1 MSLPLPISLPRSLSL
16 VDKENGMFKNIFL
29 AILIAIVLTYSL
41 GHFATQWLDLHVSLA
56 EHDFEP
62 FTSILVLTGIVAIL
76 VVVGFIIAFSIFAAI
91 VFAIVFAF
99 IVAGIGLFFA
109 GLSVF
114 WPVFL
119 FIIVIFILVRDKQ
132 TPAY

>member
-16 VDKENGMFKNIFL
+16 VDKENGMLKNIFL

-91 VFAIVFAF
+91 VFAF

-119 FIIVIFILVRDKQ
+119 FIIVIFILVRDKKI
-132 TPAY
+132 PAY

>member
-1 MSLPLPISLPRSLSL
+1 ML
-16 VDKENGMFKNIFL
+16 KNIFL

-41 GHFATQWLDLHVSLA
+41 GHLATQWLDLHVSLA

-91 VFAIVFAF
+91 VFAF

-119 FIIVIFILVRDKQ
+119 FIIVIFILVRDKKI
-132 TPAY
+132 PAY

>member
-91 VFAIVFAF
+91 VFAF

>member
-41 GHFATQWLDLHVSLA
+41 GHLATQWLDLHVSLA

-91 VFAIVFAF
+91 VFAF

-119 FIIVIFILVRDKQ
+119 FIIVIFILVRDKKI
-132 TPAY
+132 PAY

>member
-16 VDKENGMFKNIFL
+16 VDKENGMLKNIFL

-41 GHFATQWLDLHVSLA
+41 GHLATQWLDLHVSLA

-91 VFAIVFAF
+91 VFAF

-119 FIIVIFILVRDKQ
+119 FIIVIFILVRDKKI
-132 TPAY
+132 PAY

>member
-91 VFAIVFAF
+91 VFAF

-132 TPAY
+132 TPVY